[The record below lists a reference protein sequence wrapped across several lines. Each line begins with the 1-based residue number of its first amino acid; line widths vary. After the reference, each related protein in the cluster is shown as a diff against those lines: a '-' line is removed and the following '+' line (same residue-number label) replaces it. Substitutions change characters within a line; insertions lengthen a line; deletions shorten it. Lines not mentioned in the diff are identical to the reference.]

1 MTARR
6 RRRIRAGLGVAT
18 ATVLLAACSA
28 PPNSP
33 ARPFPGLPG
42 GPEGRF
48 SPVQV
53 VGVAGCGE
61 LTTTPTP
68 AGGATGG
75 GSTGATL
82 PCLTGPTEVNVDQL
96 GGRLTVVNLW
106 ASWCSICREE
116 MAVLEEAHDSSEGTV
131 QFVGVDTLDE
141 PGPAAEFLT
150 ETGVSYPQLYDQQGD
165 LLKYTRI
172 QGLPV
177 TLLLDEEGREV
188 ARHIGELTS
197 QDLRDLRDQA

>member
-6 RRRIRAGLGVAT
+6 RPRIRAGLGVLT
-18 ATVLLAACSA
+18 ATLLLAACSA
-28 PPNSP
+28 PPNPP
-33 ARPFPGLPG
+33 ATPLPGLPG
-42 GPEGRF
+42 GPAGPF

-53 VGVAGCGE
+53 AGVAGCGE

-68 AGGATGG
+68 GG

-96 GGRLTVVNLW
+96 GGQLTVVNLW
-106 ASWCSICREE
+106 ASWCSICRKE
-116 MAVLEEAHDSSEGTV
+116 MAVLEAAHQSSDGTV

-150 ETGVSYPQLYDQQGD
+150 ETSVSYPQLYDQQGD

-177 TLLLDEEGREV
+177 TLLLDEKGQEV
-188 ARHIGELTS
+188 ARHVGELTPE
-197 QDLRDLRDQA
+197 DLRDLLDRP